1 MILGM
6 YHLAQSSKHLCM
18 EAIYGLRVL
27 SHLADCLGTYY
38 WRPPVDCMCCIKC
51 KPLCLSSA
59 LGMQAVDSWIEK
71 LDVADL
77 RPLLSALFSRYV
89 DPTLEYCRR
98 NFKYVVPI
106 PAISQVMSICKIL
119 ESILPQVCPLLSGV
133 LLLLC
138 T

>member
-1 MILGM
+1 MLIL
-6 YHLAQSSKHLCM
+6 
-18 EAIYGLRVL
+18 
-27 SHLADCLGTYY
+27 D
-38 WRPPVDCMCCIKC
+38 
-51 KPLCLSSA
+51 A
-59 LGMQAVDSWIEK
+59 LVVQAVDSWIEK

-119 ESILPQVCPLLSGV
+119 ESILPQVCSQQLAYFPSFAIDKHGQSIINLASITTHGHCSV
-133 LLLLC
+133 C
-138 T
+138 I

>member
-1 MILGM
+1 M
-6 YHLAQSSKHLCM
+6 
-18 EAIYGLRVL
+18 
-27 SHLADCLGTYY
+27 CL
-38 WRPPVDCMCCIKC
+38 P
-51 KPLCLSSA
+51 SA

-119 ESILPQVCPLLSGV
+119 ESILPQVCLLLSGV
-133 LLLLC
+133 LFLLC
-138 T
+138 IWVYRWKA

>member
-1 MILGM
+1 M
-6 YHLAQSSKHLCM
+6 
-18 EAIYGLRVL
+18 
-27 SHLADCLGTYY
+27 CL
-38 WRPPVDCMCCIKC
+38 P
-51 KPLCLSSA
+51 SA

-77 RPLLSALFSRYV
+77 RPLLSAFFSRYV

-119 ESILPQVCPLLSGV
+119 ESILPQVCLLLSGV
-133 LLLLC
+133 LFLLC
-138 T
+138 IWVYRWKA

>member
-1 MILGM
+1 M
-6 YHLAQSSKHLCM
+6 Q
-18 EAIYGLRVL
+18 
-27 SHLADCLGTYY
+27 
-38 WRPPVDCMCCIKC
+38 
-51 KPLCLSSA
+51 
-59 LGMQAVDSWIEK
+59 QAVDSWIEK

-119 ESILPQVCPLLSGV
+119 ESILPQVCLPGCYKQHFACLTTLYCGICLQS
-133 LLLLC
+133 LLLC
-138 T
+138 CQSVEI